1 MWCAICRRDARGFLF
16 VPSDIGV
23 NAPVARLCSRHC
35 QQLIARRRGM
45 LDPNVHERNA
55 LEEAGQAGGAYVEAL
70 AKTDLAAWTAGEW
83 SQLVDVIVTA
93 FQDSLRTAY
102 ADEPPFNPTHRK
114 RTPS

>member
-1 MWCAICRRDARGFLF
+1 MWCVICRRDARGFLF
-16 VPSDIGV
+16 VPRDIGV

-35 QQLIARRRGM
+35 QQLIARRQGM
-45 LDPNVHERNA
+45 LDPNSHERNA
-55 LEEAGQAGGAYVEAL
+55 LQDAGQAGGAFVEAL

-102 ADEPPFNPTHRK
+102 ADEPTFTTT

>member
-1 MWCAICRRDARGFLF
+1 
-16 VPSDIGV
+16 
-23 NAPVARLCSRHC
+23 
-35 QQLIARRRGM
+35 M
-45 LDPNVHERNA
+45 LDPNIHERNA
-55 LEEAGQAGGAYVEAL
+55 LNDAGQAGGAFVEAL

>member
-16 VPSDIGV
+16 VPRDIGV
-23 NAPVARLCSRHC
+23 IAPVARLCSPHC
-35 QQLIARRRGM
+35 QQLIARRQGM
-45 LDPNVHERNA
+45 FDPNIHERKA
-55 LEEAGQAGGAYVEAL
+55 LKDAGQAGGAFVEAL

-102 ADEPPFNPTHRK
+102 ADETPFTTK
-114 RTPS
+114 RTHHE

>member
-16 VPSDIGV
+16 VPKA
-23 NAPVARLCSRHC
+23 APVARLCSRHC
-35 QQLIARRRGM
+35 QQLIARRKGM
-45 LDPNVHERNA
+45 LDPNIHERNA
-55 LEEAGQAGGAYVEAL
+55 LNDAGQAGGAFVEAL

-102 ADEPPFNPTHRK
+102 ADEPSFTTT

>member
-1 MWCAICRRDARGFLF
+1 
-16 VPSDIGV
+16 
-23 NAPVARLCSRHC
+23 
-35 QQLIARRRGM
+35 M
-45 LDPNVHERNA
+45 LDPTVYERQA
-55 LEEAGQAGGAYVEAL
+55 LEEAGQAGGAFVEAL

-102 ADEPPFNPTHRK
+102 AAEPPLLNNP

>member
-1 MWCAICRRDARGFLF
+1 
-16 VPSDIGV
+16 
-23 NAPVARLCSRHC
+23 
-35 QQLIARRRGM
+35 M

-55 LEEAGQAGGAYVEAL
+55 LQDAGQAGGAYVEAL

-102 ADEPPFNPTHRK
+102 ADEPSFTTT

>member
-1 MWCAICRRDARGFLF
+1 
-16 VPSDIGV
+16 
-23 NAPVARLCSRHC
+23 
-35 QQLIARRRGM
+35 M
-45 LDPNVHERNA
+45 LDPNIHERNA
-55 LEEAGQAGGAYVEAL
+55 LNDAGQAGGAFVETL

-102 ADEPPFNPTHRK
+102 ADEPSFTTT